1 MAHLISSLHLRLR
14 RPRAL
19 AVLLVFAAAVAGLG
33 VGGRSAFS
41 QIGNPNELVFPTR
54 PKQNV
59 PPPPPGDAPMLVEA
73 TEVQYDYP
81 NGMVAAVGNVQIY
94 YKGATLEA
102 DKVVYD
108 QKAKRLRAEG
118 NARLTQP
125 DGNIT
130 YGQVIDLTDDF
141 RDGFVDSLR
150 LEMPDDTR
158 MAAAR
163 ADRGKG
169 NYTVLNNGVYT
180 ACEPCKDD
188 PKKPPLWQVRAARI
202 IHDQGEKMLYFENA
216 NIDFFG
222 LPLAYFP
229 FMSTPDPT
237 VKRKSGFLF
246 PTFST
251 MATYGVGVTIPYE
264 LALAPNYDL
273 TLYPTYTSQ
282 QGFLMEAEWEHRL
295 TDGSYRIS
303 AAGIYQLDPGYF
315 AARDG
320 ANAPTTQPFRGTVIS
335 AGQFNLA
342 DKWVWGWT
350 GVLITDPTFIF
361 DYNLG
366 RFNGYNLDPFRT
378 GAVDS
383 LVGTNLPSTEG
394 VSQLYLVGRGDRS
407 YFDLRSIYYTGFSL
421 VDQQGQI
428 PVILPVLDYN
438 GVFGQP
444 VVGGELSYKVN
455 LTSLTRQDSSFD
467 AISQLA
473 QASGICAN
481 PTTADA
487 AALTKTNCLLR
498 GMPGYYT
505 RASAEVDWR
514 RTFTTDNG
522 MQITPFVQL
531 RGDVASLDVQ
541 NQPGVANYLPV
552 GQSELARAMP
562 AAGVDYRYPF
572 IDVESW
578 GTQTI
583 EPIAQLILRPNET
596 QVGKWPNEDAQS
608 LVFDDTNL
616 FRIDKFSGWDRVEGG
631 GRANAGFEYTAQVN
645 KAGTFNVLFG
655 QSYQLFGL
663 NSYTVGDI
671 TNTGLDSGLDK
682 TFSDY
687 VYRIAYQP
695 NSTYM
700 FDIKGR
706 LDEATLQ
713 SERFEVEARSNFGRW
728 GAYILYGDYAA
739 QPALGFL
746 TQREGFT
753 AGATFKLT
761 ANWVLTG
768 AASYDLFAHEFSY
781 SRFSVAYVDDC
792 FMLALN
798 VTTGYI
804 YNGTATPIP
813 ENAFGVEFSLRTL
826 GQNVLASGAY

>member
-1 MAHLISSLHLRLR
+1 VAHLIGSLHLRLR

-19 AVLLVFAAAVAGLG
+19 AVRLVFAAVIVGLG

-41 QIGNPNELVFPTR
+41 QVGNPNELTFPIR

-59 PPPPPGDAPMLVEA
+59 PPQPPGDAPMLVQA

-81 NGMVAAVGNVQIY
+81 NSIVAAVGNVQIY

-150 LEMPDDTR
+150 LEMADDTR

-202 IHDQGEKMLYFENA
+202 IHDQGEKMLYFEDA

-237 VKRKSGFLF
+237 VKRKSGVLF
-246 PTFST
+246 PAFTS
-251 MATYGVGVTIPYE
+251 MPTYGVGVTIPYY

-282 QGFLMEAEWEHRL
+282 QGFLMEADWEHRL
-295 TDGSYRIS
+295 TGGSYTIR
-303 AAGIYQLDPGYF
+303 AAGIYQQDPGYF

-320 ANAPTTQPFRGTVIS
+320 VGAPTTQPFRGTVIS
-335 AGQFNLA
+335 AGQFDLA

-383 LVGTNLPSTEG
+383 LIGNNLPSTEG

-455 LTSLTRQDSSFD
+455 LTSLTRQNASFD
-467 AISQLA
+467 AISQLG
-473 QASGICAN
+473 ASGICAN
-481 PTTADA
+481 PTSADA
-487 AALTKTNCLLR
+487 ANLTKSNCLLR
-498 GMPGYYT
+498 GMPGDYA

-531 RGDVASLDVQ
+531 RGDAASLDVQ
-541 NQPGVANYLPV
+541 NQPGVANYLPI

-562 AAGVDYRYPF
+562 AAGVEYRYPF

-596 QVGKWPNEDAQS
+596 QIGKWPNEDAQS

-663 NSYTVGDI
+663 NSYTVADI
-671 TNTGLDSGLDK
+671 TNTGLGSGLDK

-706 LDEATLQ
+706 LDESTLA

-728 GAYILYGDYAA
+728 GAYILYGDYAP

-761 ANWVLTG
+761 TNWVLTG

-781 SRFSVAYVDDC
+781 SRFSLGYVDDC
-792 FMLALN
+792 FMLSLN
-798 VTTGYI
+798 VTTGYV
-804 YNGTATPIP
+804 YNGTASPIP
-813 ENAFGVEFSLRTL
+813 ENAFGVAFSMRTL
-826 GQNVLASGAY
+826 GASALGTGAY

>member
-1 MAHLISSLHLRLR
+1 M
-14 RPRAL
+14 
-19 AVLLVFAAAVAGLG
+19 
-33 VGGRSAFS
+33 
-41 QIGNPNELVFPTR
+41 
-54 PKQNV
+54 
-59 PPPPPGDAPMLVEA
+59 
-73 TEVQYDYP
+73 
-81 NGMVAAVGNVQIY
+81 
-94 YKGATLEA
+94 EA
-102 DKVVYD
+102 DWE
-108 QKAKRLRAEG
+108 Q
-118 NARLTQP
+118 Q
-125 DGNIT
+125 
-130 YGQVIDLTDDF
+130 TD
-141 RDGFVDSLR
+141 R
-150 LEMPDDTR
+150 
-158 MAAAR
+158 
-163 ADRGKG
+163 G
-169 NYTVLNNGVYT
+169 NYTI
-180 ACEPCKDD
+180 K
-188 PKKPPLWQVRAARI
+188 
-202 IHDQGEKMLYFENA
+202 
-216 NIDFFG
+216 
-222 LPLAYFP
+222 
-229 FMSTPDPT
+229 
-237 VKRKSGFLF
+237 
-246 PTFST
+246 
-251 MATYGVGVTIPYE
+251 
-264 LALAPNYDL
+264 
-273 TLYPTYTSQ
+273 
-282 QGFLMEAEWEHRL
+282 
-295 TDGSYRIS
+295 

-335 AGQFNLA
+335 AGQFDLA

-350 GVLITDPTFIF
+350 GVLITDPTFIA

-378 GAVDS
+378 GAVNS
-383 LVGTNLPSTEG
+383 LIGTNLPSTEG

-455 LTSLTRQDSSFD
+455 LTSLTRQDASFD

-473 QASGICAN
+473 NASGICAN

-487 AALTKTNCLLR
+487 AALTKSNCLLR
-498 GMPGYYT
+498 GMPGDYT

-541 NQPGVANYLPV
+541 NQPGVANYLPI

-562 AAGVDYRYPF
+562 AAGVEYRYPF

-596 QVGKWPNEDAQS
+596 EIGKWPNEDAQS

-631 GRANAGFEYTAQVN
+631 GRANAGLEYTAQVN

-682 TFSDY
+682 TISDY

-706 LDEATLQ
+706 LDEATLA

-728 GAYILYGDYAA
+728 GVYVLYGDYAA

-746 TQREGFT
+746 TQREGIH
-753 AGATFKLT
+753 G
-761 ANWVLTG
+761 G
-768 AASYDLFAHEFSY
+768 HDDQAHNQLGGDGGGE
-781 SRFSVAYVDDC
+781 
-792 FMLALN
+792 
-798 VTTGYI
+798 
-804 YNGTATPIP
+804 
-813 ENAFGVEFSLRTL
+813 LRP
-826 GQNVLASGAY
+826 VCP

>member
-19 AVLLVFAAAVAGLG
+19 AVLLVFAAAIVGLG

-81 NGMVAAVGNVQIY
+81 NGIVAAVGNVQIY

-130 YGQVIDLTDDF
+130 YGQIIDLTDDF

-202 IHDQGEKMLYFENA
+202 IHDQGEKMLYFEDA

-237 VKRKSGFLF
+237 VKRKSGLLF
-246 PTFST
+246 PALSS
-251 MATYGVGVTIPYE
+251 MPTYGVGITIPYE

-282 QGFLMEAEWEHRL
+282 QGFLMEADWAHRL
-295 TDGSYRIS
+295 TDGSYTIR
-303 AAGIYQLDPGYF
+303 AAGIYQQDPGYF

-320 ANAPTTQPFRGTVIS
+320 VGAPTTQPFRGTVIS
-335 AGQFNLA
+335 AGQFDLA
-342 DKWVWGWT
+342 DKRVWGWT

-383 LVGTNLPSTEG
+383 LIGNNLPSTEG

-455 LTSLTRQDSSFD
+455 LTSLTRQSASFD

-473 QASGICAN
+473 SASGICAN
-481 PTTADA
+481 PTSADA
-487 AALTKTNCLLR
+487 AALTKSNCLLR
-498 GMPGYYT
+498 GMPGNYT

-541 NQPGVANYLPV
+541 NQPGVANYLPI

-562 AAGVDYRYPF
+562 AAGVEYRYPF

-596 QVGKWPNEDAQS
+596 QIGKWPNEDAQS

-616 FRIDKFSGWDRVEGG
+616 FRIDKFSGRDRV
-631 GRANAGFEYTAQVN
+631 
-645 KAGTFNVLFG
+645 
-655 QSYQLFGL
+655 
-663 NSYTVGDI
+663 
-671 TNTGLDSGLDK
+671 
-682 TFSDY
+682 
-687 VYRIAYQP
+687 
-695 NSTYM
+695 
-700 FDIKGR
+700 
-706 LDEATLQ
+706 
-713 SERFEVEARSNFGRW
+713 
-728 GAYILYGDYAA
+728 
-739 QPALGFL
+739 
-746 TQREGFT
+746 
-753 AGATFKLT
+753 
-761 ANWVLTG
+761 
-768 AASYDLFAHEFSY
+768 
-781 SRFSVAYVDDC
+781 
-792 FMLALN
+792 
-798 VTTGYI
+798 
-804 YNGTATPIP
+804 
-813 ENAFGVEFSLRTL
+813 
-826 GQNVLASGAY
+826 

>member
-1 MAHLISSLHLRLR
+1 VAHPVSSRHLRLR
-14 RPRAL
+14 RHA
-19 AVLLVFAAAVAGLG
+19 AGLALIVAVVIG
-33 VGGRSAFS
+33 TLITGDRVALS
-41 QIGNPNELVFPTR
+41 QVGNPNEFQFATR

-59 PPPPPGDAPMLVEA
+59 PPRPAGDAPMLVEA
-73 TEVQYDYP
+73 NEIKYDYS
-81 NGMVAAVGNVQIY
+81 NNIVAAMGNVQIY
-94 YKGATLEA
+94 YKGSTIEA
-102 DKVVYD
+102 DQVIYD

-130 YGQVIDLTDDF
+130 YGQIIDLTDDY

-150 LEMPDDTR
+150 VEMPDDTR
-158 MAAAR
+158 MAAPR
-163 ADRGKG
+163 ADRGTG

-202 IHDQGEKMLYFENA
+202 IHDQGEKMLYFEDA
-216 NIDFFG
+216 TIDFFG
-222 LPLAYFP
+222 LPLGYYP
-229 FMSTPDPT
+229 FLSTADPT

-246 PTFST
+246 PMFSS
-251 MATYGVGVTIPYE
+251 MATYGVGITIPYE

-282 QGFLMEAEWEHRL
+282 QGLLMEADWEHRL
-295 TDGSYRIS
+295 SDGSYTIK
-303 AAGIYQLDPGYF
+303 AAGIYQQDPGYF
-315 AARDG
+315 VDRDG
-320 ANAPTTQPFRGTVIS
+320 VGAPTTQAFRGVAIS
-335 AGQFNLA
+335 AGQFDLA
-342 DKWVWGWT
+342 DKWAWGWT
-350 GVLITDPTFIF
+350 GVLITDPTFIA

-378 GAVDS
+378 GAVES
-383 LVGTNLPSTEG
+383 LVGNNLPSTEG

-455 LTSLTRQDSSFD
+455 LTSLTRQDASFD
-467 AISQLA
+467 AISKLA
-473 QASGICAN
+473 DSSGICAN

-487 AALTKTNCLLR
+487 AQLTKSNCLLR
-498 GMPGYYT
+498 GMPGDYT
-505 RASAEVDWR
+505 RASAEIDWR

-522 MQITPFVQL
+522 MQITPFAQI
-531 RGDVASLDVQ
+531 RGDVASLDVL
-541 NQPGVANYLPV
+541 NQPGVSNYLTP

-562 AAGVDYRYPF
+562 AVGVEYRYPF
-572 IDVESW
+572 IDVEPW

-596 QVGKWPNEDAQS
+596 EIGKFPNEDSQS

-616 FRIDKFSGWDRVEGG
+616 FSISKFSGWDRVEGG

-655 QSYQLFGL
+655 QSYQIFGL
-663 NSYTVGDI
+663 NSYTVADT

-682 TFSDY
+682 PISDY

-700 FDIKGR
+700 IDVKGR
-706 LDEATLQ
+706 LDEATLA
-713 SERFEVEARSNFGRW
+713 SERFETEVRSNFGRW
-728 GAYILYGDYAA
+728 GAYVLYGLYAP

-753 AGATFKLT
+753 TGATFKLT
-761 ANWVLTG
+761 DNWVITG
-768 AASYDLFAHEFSY
+768 AVSYDLYAHEFSY
-781 SRFSVAYVDDC
+781 SQITLGYVDDC
-792 FMLALN
+792 FMLSLN
-798 VTTGYI
+798 ASTGYI
-804 YNGTATPIP
+804 YNGAAPIP
-813 ENAFGVEFSLRTL
+813 ESSFGLAFSMRTL
-826 GQNVLASGAY
+826 GPNTLATGY

>member
-14 RPRAL
+14 RRRAL
-19 AVLLVFAAAVAGLG
+19 VVVLVAVATIVALD

-41 QIGNPNELVFPTR
+41 QVGNPNELTFPIR
-54 PKQNV
+54 PKQHV

-73 TEVQYDYP
+73 TEIRYDYS
-81 NGMVAAVGNVQIY
+81 NNIVAAVGNVQIY
-94 YKGATLEA
+94 YKGSTIEA

-108 QKAKRLRAEG
+108 EKAKRLRAEG

-130 YGQVIDLTDDF
+130 YGQVIDLTDDY

-150 LEMPDDTR
+150 LEMADDTR
-158 MAAAR
+158 MAAVR
-163 ADRGKG
+163 ADRTKG

-202 IHDQGEKMLYFENA
+202 IHDQGEKMLYFEDA

-222 LPLAYFP
+222 LPMAYFP

-246 PTFST
+246 PTFSST
-251 MATYGVGVTIPYE
+251 STYGVGVTIPYE
-264 LALAPNYDL
+264 LALAPNYGL

-282 QGFLMEAEWEHRL
+282 QGFLMEADWEHRL
-295 TDGSYRIS
+295 TDGNYSIK

-335 AGQFNLA
+335 AGQFDLA

-383 LVGTNLPSTEG
+383 LIGNNLPSTEG

-455 LTSLTRQDSSFD
+455 LTSLTRQSASFD
-467 AISQLA
+467 AISQLG
-473 QASGICAN
+473 ASGICAN
-481 PTTADA
+481 PTSADA
-487 AALTKTNCLLR
+487 AALTKSNCLLR
-498 GMPGYYT
+498 GMPGDYT

-541 NQPGVANYLPV
+541 NQPGVANYLPI

-562 AAGVDYRYPF
+562 AAGVEYRYPF

-596 QVGKWPNEDAQS
+596 QIGKWPNEDAQS

-663 NSYTVGDI
+663 NSYAVGDI
-671 TNTGLDSGLDK
+671 TNTGLNSGLDK

-687 VYRIAYQP
+687 VYRVAYQP

-706 LDEATLQ
+706 LDESTLA

-728 GAYILYGDYAA
+728 GAYILYGDYAP

-761 ANWVLTG
+761 TNWVLTG

-781 SRFSVAYVDDC
+781 SRFSLGYVDDC
-792 FMLALN
+792 FMLSLN
-798 VTTGYI
+798 FTTGYV
-804 YNGTATPIP
+804 YNGTASPIP
-813 ENAFGVEFSLRTL
+813 ENAIGVQFSMRTL
-826 GQNVLASGAY
+826 GSNTLGGGGY